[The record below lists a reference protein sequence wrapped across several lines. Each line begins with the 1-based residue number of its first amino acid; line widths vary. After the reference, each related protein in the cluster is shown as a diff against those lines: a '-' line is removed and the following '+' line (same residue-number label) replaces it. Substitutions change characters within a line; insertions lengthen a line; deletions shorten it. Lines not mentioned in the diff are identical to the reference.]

1 MKGITATPTFE
12 GFVAMM
18 QHLLTNLRQQ
28 HWKTRS
34 YAAHQALGESYESL
48 SDHLDTLVEAKQGR
62 SGLLDVPELPF
73 RKEQDAVMALR
84 TMRRYIDEN
93 RMALC
98 GHSEIQNLL
107 DEILA
112 SMDKTLYKLEN
123 LS

>member
-1 MKGITATPTFE
+1 
-12 GFVAMM
+12 
-18 QHLLTNLRQQ
+18 
-28 HWKTRS
+28 
-34 YAAHQALGESYESL
+34 
-48 SDHLDTLVEAKQGR
+48 VEAKQGR
-62 SGLLDVPELPF
+62 SGLLDVPEVPF

-93 RMALC
+93 RMVLC
-98 GHSEIQNLL
+98 GHPEIQNLL